1 MYLNLQIIKYLEL
14 NNIKKMIDDPNKS
27 KDSSSPLAKTHHQ
40 DIFTYKDYSDER
52 KKERSALLNLNEILS
67 HDENEIM

>member
-1 MYLNLQIIKYLEL
+1 
-14 NNIKKMIDDPNKS
+14 MIDDPNKS